1 MYPHIRRGQLIIWGQ
16 VPNSYLIDI
25 LLKQK
30 QAVRIIS
37 CAGYRDHTVP
47 LFKQLGI
54 LPIDLLYIQQLLILM
69 YNVYHNKC
77 LEHIANLFKLRTERT
92 DRSTQQTYDYIIL
105 HTKLKS
111 KLNSPLIQAP
121 KHYNMYKKT

>member
-1 MYPHIRRGQLIIWGQ
+1 M
-16 VPNSYLIDI
+16 
-25 LLKQK
+25 
-30 QAVRIIS
+30 RIIS

-54 LPIDLLYIQQLLILM
+54 LPIDFLYIQQLLILM

-121 KHYNMYKKT
+121 KHYNMYKKNLDFRSSIGTQKRNIKKMLFATYPKNVDV